1 MLGLRFLFFSF
12 IALFGVVM
20 SAPTPAYACS
30 DYWRL
35 QEYKNKVAKE
45 NKEREEQNPQQPLER
60 PKTPP
65 RPLTPPPRPHQP
77 PLDQLLIIKKPQEQK
92 GSCTIM

>member
-1 MLGLRFLFFSF
+1 
-12 IALFGVVM
+12 M

-35 QEYKNKVAKE
+35 QEYKNKAAKE
-45 NKEREEQNPQQPLER
+45 NKRREDQSSQQPLER
-60 PKTPP
+60 PKTPL

-77 PLDQLLIIKKPQEQK
+77 PLDQLPILKRLEEQK
-92 GSCTIM
+92 VSCTIMR